1 MKSAAEGVNELQRA
15 SAVERDSAVETATA
29 PLSDQGL
36 VFAGGSLR
44 IR

>member
-15 SAVERDSAVETATA
+15 SAVETATA
-29 PLSDQGL
+29 LLSDQGL